1 MILLPLPFHITP
13 DGISYWISH
22 RFSGDKLLQRT
33 IKIIN
38 CDFRCIPGLIYCSSC
53 IHQFSFPVKDVEM
66 WCSEGPIGHGHL
78 LAFVVEIKPGK
89 VMLLHSLD
97 HVRKIVR
104 FISRHA
110 VRIYRNES
118 DTLYRKTF
126 STLPAYLIGT
136 YDVGTMIT
144 GEKYYQ
150 ELFVEIG
157 Q

>member
-1 MILLPLPFHITP
+1 MPLLPLPLHITT
-13 DGISYWISH
+13 DGISYRNS
-22 RFSGDKLLQRT
+22 RLFSGDKLLQGT

-38 CDFRCIPGLIYCSSC
+38 CDFRCIPGLIHCSSG
-53 IHQFSFPVKDVEM
+53 INQFPFPVKDVEM
-66 WCSEGPIGHGHL
+66 WCSEGPIGHSHL
-78 LAFVVEIKPGK
+78 LAFVVEIKPGE

-104 FISRHA
+104 FIARLA

-118 DTLYRKTF
+118 DTLYRKAF
-126 STLPAYLIGT
+126 STLSGYLIGT